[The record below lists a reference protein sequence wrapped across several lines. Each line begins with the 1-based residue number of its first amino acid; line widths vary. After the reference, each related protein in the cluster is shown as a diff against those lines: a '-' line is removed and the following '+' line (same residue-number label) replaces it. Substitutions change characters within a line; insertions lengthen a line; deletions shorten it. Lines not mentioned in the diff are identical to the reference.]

1 MSLTVVVNGPEG
13 VVLAADT
20 RVTVPFQH
28 PRGDPA
34 VASFDGATKIL
45 HFGEEHAWVGA
56 VTYGLATIGGRTA
69 HSLIPEFEL
78 QLDSG
83 QAEYSVAEYAS
94 LLSEF
99 FLSRWSE
106 SGLPRDLPP
115 GGGMTFMVAGF
126 DASKPYG
133 EVWIFTIP
141 GDPHPQVRPHFHASW
156 GGITDITNRII
167 NGVDPRMI
175 RTLQRRFNLTDEQR
189 DELERDLQGQFRL
202 ALSVENL
209 PLQECVDLAIFIIR
223 TTITAQAL
231 AVMERGV
238 GGIIE
243 VATITRTEGF
253 RWVQRKEIHGERG
266 V

>member
-20 RVTVPFQH
+20 RVTVPFQR
-28 PRGDPA
+28 PRGDSA
-34 VASFDGATKIL
+34 VASFDNATKVL
-45 HFGEEHAWVGA
+45 TFGEEHAWVGA

-69 HSLIPEFEL
+69 HSLMPEFEV

-99 FLSRWSE
+99 FMGRWDE
-106 SGLPRDLPP
+106 SGLPRDRPH
-115 GGGMTFMVAGF
+115 GGGMTFMVAGY

-133 EVWIFTIP
+133 EAWHFTIP
-141 GDPHPQVRPHFHASW
+141 GAPDPRLRPHFHITW
-156 GGITDITNRII
+156 GGDTYITSRLI
-167 NGVDPRMI
+167 NGLDSRMS
-175 RTLQRRFNLTDEQR
+175 RTLQERFGLSDEER
-189 DELERDLQGQFRL
+189 DELEQDLQRQFQ
-202 ALSVENL
+202 LSLSIENL
-209 PLQECVDLAIFIIR
+209 ALQECVDLAIFIIR

-243 VATITRTEGF
+243 VATITRMDGF